1 MCRAAMFIRYN
12 RETPLKV
19 DFGEK
24 NYDAMS
30 KYDTAPSDYFSRMNM
45 LTGVPLKSQCSRIWF
60 SRKRR

>member
-19 DFGEK
+19 DFSEK

-30 KYDTAPSDYFSRMNM
+30 KYDTAPS
-45 LTGVPLKSQCSRIWF
+45 K
-60 SRKRR
+60 

>member
-24 NYDAMS
+24 NYDALS
-30 KYDTAPSDYFSRMNM
+30 KYDTTLFISGWEGAVHYDTPS
-45 LTGVPLKSQCSRIWF
+45 K
-60 SRKRR
+60 